1 MNHRRFHMG
10 REQPTVLLQPNGL
23 ELHPREGES
32 ILDSALRAGVN
43 LPHSC
48 KSGNCGSCIARLI
61 EGEVS
66 YPFGPPMG
74 LNEEDRRNRSVLLC
88 KAQAVGNVVVEAQVI
103 SRAGQAQVKRLPCR
117 VQEMTVLC
125 HDVMRLVLRLPAVE
139 PLEFLPGQYV
149 DLMLSEGR
157 RRSFSIASSPSQP
170 TLLELHVRRVPE
182 GEFTGQVFEQITSGA
197 VLRLQG
203 PLGNFTLQDS
213 TRPWLM
219 VAGGTGLAPIK
230 SMLDW
235 ALEQAEQRPIRLYWG
250 VRRPE
255 DLYAVDNLERYV
267 SEFNDFAWTP
277 VLSEAGAESDWRG
290 ETGLVH
296 QAAINGLKDL
306 WSYDIY
312 VAGPPGL
319 VNAAR
324 EEMPEAGAN
333 PASIFFDSFDYAPD
347 SLRAIAAS
355 D

>member
-1 MNHRRFHMG
+1 MG
-10 REQPTVLLQPNGL
+10 Q
-23 ELHPREGES
+23 ELHPRSGES

-48 KSGNCGSCIARLI
+48 KSGNCGSCLARLL

-74 LNEEDRRNRSVLLC
+74 LNQEDLNNRSVLLC
-88 KAQAVGNVVVEAQVI
+88 QAQAVGDVVVEALVI

-117 VQEMTVLC
+117 VHEMTVLC

-139 PLEFLPGQYV
+139 PLEFLAGQYV

-157 RRSFSIASSPSQP
+157 RRSFSIASSPSEP
-170 TLLELHVRRVPE
+170 TLLELHIRRVPE
-182 GEFTGQVFEQITSGA
+182 GEFTGQVFEQIQSGA
-197 VLRLQG
+197 VLRMQG
-203 PLGNFTLQDS
+203 PFGNFTLQDS

-235 ALEQAEQRPIRLYWG
+235 SLEQAEQRPIRLYWG
-250 VRRPE
+250 VRRQE
-255 DLYAVDNLERYV
+255 DLYALDTLERYR

-277 VLSEAGAESDWRG
+277 VLSEADGDTDWRG
-290 ETGLVH
+290 ATGLVH
-296 QAAINGLKDL
+296 RAVINSLQDL
-306 WSYDIY
+306 WSYDVY
-312 VAGPPGL
+312 VAGPPAL

-324 EEMPEAGAN
+324 EELPEAGAN

-347 SLRAIAAS
+347 SLRAIAGV

>member
-1 MNHRRFHMG
+1 MG
-10 REQPTVLLQPNGL
+10 REHYTVLLQPTGQKL
-23 ELHPREGES
+23 YPRSGES
-32 ILDSALRAGVN
+32 ILESALRAGVN

-48 KSGNCGSCIARLI
+48 KSGNCGSCLARLV
-61 EGEVS
+61 EGEVN

-74 LNEEDRRNRSVLLC
+74 LSDEDLGNRSILLC
-88 KAQAVGNVVVEAQVI
+88 QAQAVGDVVVEARPI

-157 RRSFSIASSPSQP
+157 RRSFSIASSPSEP
-170 TLLELHVRRVPE
+170 TLLELHVRRVPQ
-182 GEFTGQVFEQITSGA
+182 GEFTGQVFEQFQAGA

-203 PLGNFTLQDS
+203 PFGNFTLQES
-213 TRPWLM
+213 SRPWLM

-235 ALEQAEQRPIRLYWG
+235 AMEQAEQRPIRLYWG
-250 VRRPE
+250 VRRRE
-255 DLYAVDNLERYV
+255 DLYALDTLDRYAR
-267 SEFNDFAWTP
+267 EFDDFAWTP
-277 VLSEAGAESDWRG
+277 VLSEAEGDTDWPG
-290 ETGLVH
+290 QTGMVH
-296 QAAINGLKDL
+296 RAVIRTLQDL
-306 WSYDIY
+306 WSYDVY
-312 VAGPPGL
+312 VAGPPAL

-324 EEMPEAGAN
+324 KELPEAGAN

-347 SLRAIAAS
+347 TLKAIA
-355 D
+355 DGD